1 MGVSSKTSRRPGREE
16 QKKRYRAKRRLLR
29 ERQRQRGP
37 RPPVR
42 ESASNRK
49 SEMVTVEEEQA
60 ARVTAVLEQVV
71 VMRTLLPVL
80 LRSLSEIE
88 DPRQARKVTHQL
100 AALLL
105 YGILMFVYQMASR
118 REATRKMTQ
127 PQFMENLKLLFPEVE
142 DLPHH
147 DTLGRVLARIEV
159 EQIQDALVEMVRTL
173 LRRKKLRR
181 FLVDGYLRIAVDG
194 TQKLARDECISDEYL
209 QRTHKNGD
217 KTQTQYY
224 VYILEATVVLGGAMA
239 LPLMS
244 GFLSYRAGDVG
255 GKQDCELNA
264 FKRLAKRLK
273 EAFPRQRIMVVLD
286 GLYANG
292 PVITL
297 CRKNG
302 WQLMIVLKDGSLP
315 SVWQEA
321 NGLKPLIPKNRHEMT
336 WGDRRQR
343 YWWVN
348 GIEYT
353 YDNGPRRPETL
364 HVVVCEETWEEV
376 DPESC
381 EIVTKRS
388 RHAWISSQPMNER
401 DLHQRC
407 NLCARHRWDIETSI
421 LVEKCHGYQYEHCFA
436 HDWKAMKGYHYL
448 MRIGHFFNVLVQLS
462 EKLAKIVRS
471 MTARGFISFVRDT
484 VVGRWL
490 TPDRVTA
497 RLRGCLQLRLE

>member
-1 MGVSSKTSRRPGREE
+1 MSKPSRRPGREE
-16 QKKRYRAKRRLLR
+16 QKERYRAQKRVL
-29 ERQRQRGP
+29 RQRQRTEGMTV
-37 RPPVR
+37 PVR
-42 ESASNRK
+42 PSASNRK
-49 SEMVTVEEEQA
+49 SESVTVEEEQA
-60 ARVTAVLEQVV
+60 ARQTAVLEQVV

-80 LRSLSEIE
+80 LSNLSEID
-88 DPRQARKVTHQL
+88 DPRQARKVKHQL
-100 AALLL
+100 SALLL

-118 REATRKMTQ
+118 REANRKMTQ

-147 DTLGRVLARIEV
+147 DTLARVLAKIEV
-159 EQIQDALVEMVRTL
+159 EQIQDALVELLRTL

-181 FLVDGYLRIAVDG
+181 FLVDGWLRVAVDG
-194 TQKLARDECISDEYL
+194 TQKLARDESISDEYL

-217 KTQTQYY
+217 KTETQYY
-224 VYILEATVVLGGAMA
+224 VYILEAVVVVRGAMA

-244 GFLSYRAGDVG
+244 EFLSYTAGDVG

-273 EAFPRQRIMVVLD
+273 DAFPRQRIMVLLD

-302 WQLMIVLKDGSLP
+302 WQFMIVLKDGSLP
-315 SVWQEA
+315 SVWEEA
-321 NGLKPLIPKNRHEMT
+321 NGLRPLEPKNRRQMT

-353 YDNGPRRPETL
+353 YDKGPRRPETL
-364 HVVVCEETWEEV
+364 HVVVCEETWQEV
-376 DPESC
+376 DPETC

-388 RHAWISSQPMNER
+388 RHAWISSQPMHAR

-407 NLCARHRWDIETSI
+407 NLCARHRWDIENSI
-421 LVEKCHGYQYEHCFA
+421 LVEKCHGYEYEHCFA
-436 HDWKAMKGYHYL
+436 RDWNAMKGYHYL
-448 MRIGHFFNVLVQLS
+448 MRIGHFLNVLVQLS

-471 MTARGFISFVRDT
+471 MTVRGFVSFVRDT
-484 VVGRWL
+484 VVGPWL
-490 TPDRVTA
+490 TPDQVTA

>member
-1 MGVSSKTSRRPGREE
+1 MSKPSRRPGREE
-16 QKKRYRAKRRLLR
+16 HKQRYRAQKRVL
-29 ERQRQRGP
+29 RQRQHTEGMTV
-37 RPPVR
+37 PVR
-42 ESASNRK
+42 PSASNRK
-49 SEMVTVEEEQA
+49 CEIVTVEEEQA
-60 ARVTAVLEQVV
+60 ARQTAVLEQVV
-71 VMRTLLPVL
+71 VMRTLFPVL
-80 LRSLSEIE
+80 LSNLSEIE
-88 DPRQARKVTHQL
+88 DPRQTRKVKHQL
-100 AALLL
+100 SALLL

-118 REATRKMTQ
+118 REANRKMTQ

-147 DTLGRVLARIEV
+147 DTLGRVLARVEV
-159 EQIQDALVEMVRTL
+159 EQIQDALVDMVRTL

-181 FLVDGYLRIAVDG
+181 FLTDGWLRIAIDG
-194 TQKLARDECISDEYL
+194 TQKLARDVCISDHYQ

-217 KTQTQYY
+217 TTQTQYY
-224 VYILEATVVLGGAMA
+224 VYILEATVVLGGGIT

-244 GFLSYRAGDVG
+244 EFLSYTAGDVG
-255 GKQDCELNA
+255 GKQDCELNG

-273 EAFPRQRIMVVLD
+273 DAFPRQHIMVLLD

-292 PVITL
+292 PIITL
-297 CRKNG
+297 CRKNS
-302 WQLMIVLKDGSLP
+302 WQFMIVLKDGSLP
-315 SVWQEA
+315 SVWEEA
-321 NGLKPLIPKNRHEMT
+321 NGLRPLEPNNRHQMT

-348 GIEYT
+348 DIGYT
-353 YDNGPRRPETL
+353 YDKGPRRPETL
-364 HVVVCEETWEEV
+364 HVVVCEETWQQV
-376 DPESC
+376 DPKTC

-388 RHAWISSQPMNER
+388 RHAWISSQSMHARN
-401 DLHQRC
+401 LHQRC
-407 NLCARHRWDIETSI
+407 NLCARHRWDIEISI
-421 LVEKCHGYQYEHCFA
+421 LVEKCHGYEYEHCFA
-436 HDWKAMKGYHYL
+436 HDWNAMKGYHYL

-462 EKLAKIVRS
+462 EKLARMVRS

>member
-1 MGVSSKTSRRPGREE
+1 VSKKTSHRPFREE
-16 QKKRYRAKRRLLR
+16 QKERYREQKRVL
-29 ERQRQRGP
+29 RQRQREQGLT
-37 RPPVR
+37 PPVR
-42 ESASNRK
+42 PSASNSK
-49 SEMVTVEEEQA
+49 SEFVTVEEEQA
-60 ARVTAVLEQVV
+60 ARETAVVEQVV

-80 LRSLSEIE
+80 PSTLSDIG
-88 DPRQARKVTHQL
+88 DPRQAKKVRHQL

-142 DLPHH
+142 ALPHH
-147 DTLGRVLARIEV
+147 DTLARLLARIEV
-159 EQIQDALVEMVRTL
+159 EQIQDGLIQMMRTL

-181 FLVDGYLRIAVDG
+181 FLTTQGWLRVAVDG
-194 TQKLARDECISDEYL
+194 TQKLARDFCISDEYL

-217 KTQTQYY
+217 TTQTQYY
-224 VYILEATVVLGGAMA
+224 VYILEANVALGGAIA
-239 LPLMS
+239 LPLMTE
-244 GFLSYRAGDVG
+244 FLSYPAGDVG

-264 FKRLAKRLK
+264 FKRMAKRLK
-273 EAFPRQRIMVVLD
+273 EAFPRQRIMVLLD

-302 WQLMIVLKDGSLP
+302 WQFMIVLKDGSLP
-315 SVWQEA
+315 SVWDEA
-321 NGLKPLIPKNRHEMT
+321 NGLRPLELENRHEMT

-348 GIEYT
+348 RIPYT

-376 DPESC
+376 DRETC

-388 RHAWISSQPMNER
+388 RHAWISSEPLLAAN
-401 DLHQRC
+401 LHERC
-407 NLCARHRWDIETSI
+407 NLCGRHRWEIESSI
-421 LVEKCHGYQYEHCFA
+421 LVEKHHGYQYEHCFA
-436 HDWKAMKGYHYL
+436 HDWNATKGYHYL
-448 MRIGHFFNVLVQLS
+448 MRIGHFFNVLVHLS
-462 EKLAKIVRS
+462 EKLASMVRS
-471 MTARGFISFVRDT
+471 MTVGGFISFVRDT
-484 VVGRWL
+484 AVGPWL
-490 TPDRVTA
+490 NPDRVTA

>member
-1 MGVSSKTSRRPGREE
+1 MTVAEE
-16 QKKRYRAKRRLLR
+16 Q
-29 ERQRQRGP
+29 E
-37 RPPVR
+37 
-42 ESASNRK
+42 
-49 SEMVTVEEEQA
+49 
-60 ARVTAVLEQVV
+60 ARVKAVLEQVV
-71 VMRTLLPVL
+71 TMRTLLPVL
-80 LRSLSEIE
+80 LESLSGIE
-88 DPRQARKVTHQL
+88 DPRQAKKVKHQL

-127 PQFMENLKLLFPEVE
+127 PQFMENLKLLFPEIQ

-159 EQIQDALVEMVRTL
+159 EQIQDALLEMVRTL

-181 FLVDGYLRIAVDG
+181 FLMDSWLRIAIDG
-194 TQKLARDECISDEYL
+194 TQKLARDVCLSDHYL
-209 QRTHKNGD
+209 ERTYNKDSD
-217 KTQTQYY
+217 KEQTQYY
-224 VYILEATVVLGGAMA
+224 VYILEAAVVLDGAIA

-244 GFLSYRAGDVG
+244 EILSYTEGDVG
-255 GKQDCELNA
+255 GKQDCELKA

-273 EAFPRQRIMVVLD
+273 EAFPRQRIMVLLD

-297 CRKNG
+297 CRLNG

-315 SVWQEA
+315 SVWAEA
-321 NGLKPLIPKNRHEMT
+321 NGLRQLEPQNRHKMT
-336 WGDRRQR
+336 WGDRRQS

-353 YDNGPRRPETL
+353 YDKGPRRPETL
-364 HVVVCEETWEEV
+364 HVVVCDETWQEV
-376 DPESC
+376 DPKTC

-388 RHAWISSQPMNER
+388 RHAWISSLPIHAR

-407 NLCARHRWDIETSI
+407 NLCARYRWVIETNI
-421 LVEKCHGYQYEHCFA
+421 LVEKCHGYQYQHCFA
-436 HDWKAMKGYHYL
+436 HDWTAMKGFHYL
-448 MRIGHFFNVLVQLS
+448 MRIGHFFNVLAQLS
-462 EKLAKIVRS
+462 EKLAEMVRS
-471 MTARGFISFVRDT
+471 MTVRGFISFVRET

-490 TPDRVTA
+490 TPDLVTA
-497 RLRGCLQLRLE
+497 RLNGCLQLRLE